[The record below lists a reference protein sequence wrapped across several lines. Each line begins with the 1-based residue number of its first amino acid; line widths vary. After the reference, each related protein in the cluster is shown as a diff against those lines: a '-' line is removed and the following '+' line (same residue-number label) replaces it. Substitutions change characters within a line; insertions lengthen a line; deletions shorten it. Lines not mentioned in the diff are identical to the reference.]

1 MLRKKYLTLLTIL
14 LDQNC
19 LFYSFLPFLKGNIIL
34 TQLLSKFSC
43 IYCTPC
49 TVAFVMPIITLSFH
63 KTCLNMILRFFFIF
77 IAGSSFTKTKPKHG
91 LMTVARLAVVRLVL
105 LPLHSHWWAGQ
116 TSYSL
121 YSALLL
127 LYVLQIV
134 NMLIYFN
141 WPAHHIE
148 NHDTEVI

>member
-1 MLRKKYLTLLTIL
+1 
-14 LDQNC
+14 
-19 LFYSFLPFLKGNIIL
+19 
-34 TQLLSKFSC
+34 
-43 IYCTPC
+43 
-49 TVAFVMPIITLSFH
+49 
-63 KTCLNMILRFFFIF
+63 
-77 IAGSSFTKTKPKHG
+77 
-91 LMTVARLAVVRLVL
+91 MTVVRLAVVRLVL

-141 WPAHHIE
+141 WPAHHTE
-148 NHDTEVI
+148 NHDTEVIWVVKVEVSLLLVTGYQTRFIFNCYQFMGTSYLLFTTVSRLGFLCVAKIKIKFSCIAHCCSLFILLFWAAFCSLRILI

>member
-1 MLRKKYLTLLTIL
+1 
-14 LDQNC
+14 
-19 LFYSFLPFLKGNIIL
+19 
-34 TQLLSKFSC
+34 
-43 IYCTPC
+43 
-49 TVAFVMPIITLSFH
+49 
-63 KTCLNMILRFFFIF
+63 
-77 IAGSSFTKTKPKHG
+77 
-91 LMTVARLAVVRLVL
+91 MTVARLAVVRLVL

-148 NHDTEVI
+148 NLDTEVILVVKERKVEVSLVLVIGYQTLFIFNSLLIYENFILICY

>member
-1 MLRKKYLTLLTIL
+1 MFEHEFKI
-14 LDQNC
+14 
-19 LFYSFLPFLKGNIIL
+19 
-34 TQLLSKFSC
+34 
-43 IYCTPC
+43 
-49 TVAFVMPIITLSFH
+49 
-63 KTCLNMILRFFFIF
+63 FFIF

-148 NHDTEVI
+148 NHDTEVIWVVQERKVEVSLLLVTGYHTLFIFNSLLIHENFIIVIYPSFQAGFFVCGQIQH

>member
-1 MLRKKYLTLLTIL
+1 
-14 LDQNC
+14 
-19 LFYSFLPFLKGNIIL
+19 
-34 TQLLSKFSC
+34 
-43 IYCTPC
+43 
-49 TVAFVMPIITLSFH
+49 
-63 KTCLNMILRFFFIF
+63 
-77 IAGSSFTKTKPKHG
+77 
-91 LMTVARLAVVRLVL
+91 MTVARLAVVRLVL

-148 NHDTEVI
+148 NHDTEVIWVVQERKVVVSLLLVTGYHTLFIFNSLLIHKNIILVIYPCFPAGFFVCGQNQHQQLTVTVYLSYYEFSFPCDGILPDVLRNS

>member
-1 MLRKKYLTLLTIL
+1 
-14 LDQNC
+14 
-19 LFYSFLPFLKGNIIL
+19 
-34 TQLLSKFSC
+34 
-43 IYCTPC
+43 
-49 TVAFVMPIITLSFH
+49 
-63 KTCLNMILRFFFIF
+63 
-77 IAGSSFTKTKPKHG
+77 
-91 LMTVARLAVVRLVL
+91 MTVARLAVVRLVL

-148 NHDTEVI
+148 NHDTEVIWVVQERKIEVSLLLVTGYHTLFIFNSLLIHENFILVIYPSFPAGFLCVTKINIKFCCNSSLSRFIYPTINSVSPVMAFYQMFYGTLSFHR